1 MSRADLAHVYRVPV
15 PLEPG
20 PGVLVEG
27 VLPGLGQGAVVAD
40 VAVPGEDVSQVP
52 EMIHGDVDDDDY
64 DDYDDDEH
72 GSPVGGVGQH
82 VDHLLLVLDDG
93 VQGEV
98 AADLELGLG
107 PPGHHDTMSP

>member
-52 EMIHGDVDDDDY
+52 EDD
-64 DDYDDDEH
+64 
-72 GSPVGGVGQH
+72 PWW
-82 VDHLLLVLDDG
+82 
-93 VQGEV
+93 
-98 AADLELGLG
+98 
-107 PPGHHDTMSP
+107 

>member
-1 MSRADLAHVYRVPV
+1 MSRADLAHVNRVPV
-15 PLEPG
+15 PSEPG

-52 EMIHGDVDDDDY
+52 EMIHCDDDD
-64 DDYDDDEH
+64 DDDEH

-82 VDHLLLVLDDG
+82 VDNLLLVLDDG